1 MFIKIY
7 FIIHLFKKK
16 KRKKDEKLKHHNM
29 KFYLIHFN

>member
-16 KRKKDEKLKHHNM
+16 KKKRREIKTSQYEIL
-29 KFYLIHFN
+29 FNSF

>member
-16 KRKKDEKLKHHNM
+16 KKKKRREIKTSQYEIL
-29 KFYLIHFN
+29 FNSF